1 MGAVSGAARCTFC
14 RKRLPEAQPPLEFC
28 PSCGAVIEAAVPAP
42 PTAVARAGEPPAKQ
56 GCCTAPDARSA
67 RRCDVCG
74 TPICR
79 NCRYTVDTASTCEA
93 CARDIARAHR
103 EEKAGPARLIPGF
116 IGGAA
121 GALVGGGV
129 WAAIAI
135 LRRREVGSIAILVG
149 FLAGLGV
156 VLGAGRKKGW
166 HLQAAAVICTLA
178 GLIAGRYV
186 TVVHFV
192 KERVRKVDGE
202 AAAAAISYLSG
213 QTMTAVMD
221 VLLRTLSPFDALWAV
236 LWAVLAMGLS
246 WLLPGHGCV
255 EIRHGGRRI
264 VLD

>member
-1 MGAVSGAARCTFC
+1 MGTVSGAARCRIC
-14 RKRLPEAQPPLEFC
+14 GKRLPAARPPLESC

-42 PTAVARAGEPPAKQ
+42 PTAVARVGEPPARP
-56 GCCTAPDARSA
+56 GCCSTPDARSA
-67 RRCDVCG
+67 RRCDVCR
-74 TPICR
+74 TAICR

-103 EEKAGPARLIPGF
+103 EEKAGPERLLPGI

-135 LRRREVGSIAILVG
+135 STRLEVGYIAVLVG
-149 FLAGLGV
+149 FLAGYGV

-166 HLQAAAVICTLA
+166 HLQAAAVICALV
-178 GLIAGRYV
+178 GLIVGRYV

-192 KERVRKVDGE
+192 KDRVREVDGE

-221 VLLRTLSPFDALWAV
+221 LLPRTLSLFDALWVA
-236 LWAVLAMGLS
+236 LAIGAS
-246 WLLPGHGCV
+246 WRLPGHGCV
-255 EIRHGGRRI
+255 EIRHGGRRVVI
-264 VLD
+264 D